1 MKLRR
6 AALFILC
13 AALSAGAS
21 AQIRI
26 GVIASSTG
34 SGAVV
39 GIPQKNT
46 AALLPAQVGGTS
58 IEYTVLD
65 DGGDPTA
72 TVTAAKKL
80 VSEHHVDA
88 IIGPTLSPGA
98 LAILPFIA
106 EEKIPLIA
114 TVGSDAVI
122 EPMDDKRR
130 WVFKTTQTDALMCA
144 GIVAHM
150 LKNKVKTAGFIGFGD
165 AYGENWHA
173 VFVALALKNGIQLVA
188 DERYLR
194 SDTSVAGQAAKIV
207 QAKPDAVLVAGSGG
221 PAVLPE
227 TTLVDYG
234 YKGRIYQTHG
244 AATMDFI
251 RLGGAKVEG
260 TVLPAGPML
269 VIGEIADAN
278 PIKAVATKYIAD
290 YEKLY
295 GIKPSTFGANTYD
308 AGLLLEKAI
317 PLALK
322 SGKPGS
328 PEFRSALRDAIERT
342 RELTGAQGVYNMSP
356 ANHQGMD
363 ERARVMVTV
372 ESGKFK
378 LLKD

>member
-1 MKLRR
+1 MIKTCCV
-6 AALFILC
+6 ALFILC
-13 AALSAGAS
+13 ALLSASAS

-46 AALLPAQVGGTS
+46 AALLPANVGGAT

-98 LAILPFIA
+98 LAILPIVA
-106 EEKIPLIA
+106 EERIPLIA

-144 GIVAHM
+144 GIIAHM
-150 LKNKVKTAGFIGFGD
+150 VKNKVKTTGFIGFGD
-165 AYGENWHA
+165 AYGENWHT
-173 VFVALALKNGIQLVA
+173 VFAALAQKNGIQIVA
-188 DERYLR
+188 DERYMR
-194 SDTSVAGQAAKIV
+194 ADTSVAGQAAKII
-207 QAKPDAVLVAGSGG
+207 QAKPDAVLIAASGG

-244 AATMDFI
+244 AATADFI

-260 TVLPAGPML
+260 TVLPAGP
-269 VIGEIADAN
+269 
-278 PIKAVATKYIAD
+278 
-290 YEKLY
+290 
-295 GIKPSTFGANTYD
+295 
-308 AGLLLEKAI
+308 
-317 PLALK
+317 
-322 SGKPGS
+322 
-328 PEFRSALRDAIERT
+328 
-342 RELTGAQGVYNMSP
+342 
-356 ANHQGMD
+356 
-363 ERARVMVTV
+363 
-372 ESGKFK
+372 
-378 LLKD
+378 